1 MDRGLW
7 RFTRHPNYFGDAT
20 LWWGFYLI
28 AAGAGNGWLTGFS
41 PVIMTFLL
49 MRVSGVSFLE
59 RTLKRTKPESADY
72 TRRTSA
78 FLPWLPSR
86 PA

>member
-7 RFTRHPNYFGDAT
+7 RFTRHPNHFGDAT

-28 AAGAGNGWLTGFS
+28 AVGASDGWTTVYAPIL
-41 PVIMTFLL
+41 MTFIL
-49 MRVSGVSFLE
+49 MRVSGVSLLE
-59 RTLKRTKPESADY
+59 RTLQRTKPEYEDY

-78 FLPWLPSR
+78 FFPRLPSR
-86 PA
+86 LA